1 MTNNYK
7 NIMIIIVIVTIVIA
21 ILTGAGQMAGSL
33 VKGWLSKGVLKP
45 SQVIMDFN
53 IISIN
58 SKSARKQNPF
68 ITKVLASVPVQDSAL
83 LEPLTSLG
91 CAGDRH

>member
-1 MTNNYK
+1 
-7 NIMIIIVIVTIVIA
+7 
-21 ILTGAGQMAGSL
+21 MAGSL

-45 SQVIMDFN
+45 SQVMMDFN